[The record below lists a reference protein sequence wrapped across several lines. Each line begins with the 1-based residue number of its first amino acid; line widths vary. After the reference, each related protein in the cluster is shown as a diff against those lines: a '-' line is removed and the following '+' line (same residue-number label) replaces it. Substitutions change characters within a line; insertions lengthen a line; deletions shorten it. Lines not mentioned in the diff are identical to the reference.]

1 MAGISLDSQFP
12 HSYLDVPNIDKVIH
26 STVMLET
33 HAGVPI
39 GPLCTFF
46 VHKDGRTICISSQ
59 IHPIYH
65 SIVEN
70 DAVFAAQLEK
80 INPRMTLF
88 PAHLSEGQQRRHF
101 I

>member
-1 MAGISLDSQFP
+1 MAGISLDQQFP
-12 HSYLDVPNIDKVIH
+12 HHMLDVPNIDKVIH

-46 VHKDGRTICISSQ
+46 VHKGGRTICISSQ
-59 IHPIYH
+59 IQSIYY

-80 INPRMTLF
+80 INPTMTLF
-88 PAHLSEGQQRRHF
+88 PAHLSEGEQ
-101 I
+101 